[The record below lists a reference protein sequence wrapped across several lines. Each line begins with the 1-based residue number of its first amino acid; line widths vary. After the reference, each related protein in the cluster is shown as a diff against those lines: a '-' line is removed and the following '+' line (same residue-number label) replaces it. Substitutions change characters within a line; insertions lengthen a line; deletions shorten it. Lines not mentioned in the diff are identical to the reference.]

1 MTSQEITL
9 KSTSDKDSKIQTLS
23 VSHISINFQATG
35 EEPGGEEGDEK
46 RKLGDGEEKNRL
58 EASRSSSFLGVKDFS
73 LLDDDDL
80 GNGKGG
86 DEDCVVPQAA
96 AQGKTRT

>member
-1 MTSQEITL
+1 MEP
-9 KSTSDKDSKIQTLS
+9 
-23 VSHISINFQATG
+23 QATG

-46 RKLGDGEEKNRL
+46 RKLGDEEEKNRL

-73 LLDDDDL
+73 LLDDDDDL